1 MWGGNKSLCSLF
13 CMLTLIPSSM
23 PWLESEMSLIYEGSP
38 CNLLLPLFLKK
49 IIYNFLNIHVISYLL
64 AFVHMNYFGWKTIL
78 EALDNSYF
86 SPMSWFKYLPVKT
99 LIICIEHLQGQVVH
113 PIFWIHIVPCTYHFY
128 SLYETSHPCIHQLE
142 KMVSLSY
149 ESGTVTN
156 ARNLMVR
163 NIQGCFCSPGSNI
176 PL

>member
-1 MWGGNKSLCSLF
+1 
-13 CMLTLIPSSM
+13 MLTLIPSSM

-64 AFVHMNYFGWKTIL
+64 AFVQMNSFGWKTIL

-99 LIICIEHLQGQVVH
+99 LSVLNLQGQVVH

-128 SLYETSHPCIHQLE
+128 SLYETSHPCIHQSE
-142 KMVSLSY
+142 KMVSLSWW
-149 ESGTVTN
+149 
-156 ARNLMVR
+156 VR
-163 NIQGCFCSPGSNI
+163 HWDKRKEPNGEKDTGMLLFSWK
-176 PL
+176 